1 MLGEGPWEE
10 GEDANDMWLKM
21 TTCVR
26 KVASDVFG
34 VSRGGKQEGKD
45 TWWWNDEVQR
55 AIKEKECFKRLHL
68 DKSAANI
75 EGYTFNEEG
84 CKASC
89 ECSKG

>member
-1 MLGEGPWEE
+1 MEKISG
-10 GEDANDMWLKM
+10 ANLKM
-21 TTCVR
+21 ATCVR

-34 VSRGGKQEGKD
+34 MSRGGKQEGKG

-55 AIKEKECFKRLHL
+55 AIKEKKECFKHLHL

-75 EGYTFNEEG
+75 EGYKLEG